1 MANRSLPYWRSALL
15 LMLLAL
21 GLWFALSP
29 ARLALWDSLLPLFKW
44 METTLFGQIGKT
56 WGAVFALVQ
65 ALHLLSM
72 ALLGGAVLLCDARLL
87 GLAFTDVEIPDV
99 WRQTHS
105 LFVVALSVVVV
116 TGIFMACGVAQK
128 IYYLPVFWYKML
140 ALGLGVLFVFLVKK
154 PLLQRASK
162 VPSRPLCVAL
172 GSASLMLWFTVA
184 ATGRWIGF
192 SG

>member
-1 MANRSLPYWRSALL
+1 VANRSLPYWRSALL

-29 ARLALWDSLLPLFKW
+29 ARLAVWDSLLPLFKW

-65 ALHLLSM
+65 AFHLLSM

-128 IYYLPVFWYKML
+128 IYYLEVFWYKML

>member
-29 ARLALWDSLLPLFKW
+29 ARLAVWDSLLPLFKW

-65 ALHLLSM
+65 AFHLLSM

-128 IYYLPVFWYKML
+128 IYYLEVFWYKML

>member
-29 ARLALWDSLLPLFKW
+29 ARLAVWDSLLPLFKW

-128 IYYLPVFWYKML
+128 IYYLEVFWYKML

-154 PLLQRASK
+154 PLLQQASK
-162 VPSRPLCVAL
+162 VPARPLCVAL

>member
-29 ARLALWDSLLPLFKW
+29 ARLAVWDSLLPLFKW

-65 ALHLLSM
+65 AFHLLSM

-99 WRQTHS
+99 WRQTHR

-128 IYYLPVFWYKML
+128 IYYLEVFWYKML